1 MSIYEFEVLDA
12 KGKKVKLE
20 KFKGKTL
27 LIVNIATKCGL
38 APQLDGLQKLHDKY
52 EKKGLVVLGF
62 PCNQFMFQNP
72 EDAKGTIEACRLK
85 YGVEF
90 PILDKISVNG
100 TKAHPLY
107 KFLKDEKA
115 GPTGKAIKWNYT
127 KFLINKVGEVV
138 ARYEPSTLPS
148 AFDQEIKAQL

>member
-20 KFKGKTL
+20 RFKGKTL

-38 APQLDGLQKLHDKY
+38 APQLDGLQKLFDKY
-52 EKKGLVVLGF
+52 EKKGLIVLGF

-90 PILDKISVNG
+90 PILDKINVNG

-107 KFLKDEKA
+107 KFLKDEKT
-115 GPTGKAIKWNYT
+115 GPAGKAIKWNYT
-127 KFLINKVGEVV
+127 KFLINKTGEVV

>member
-1 MSIYEFEVLDA
+1 MSVYEFEVLDA

-20 KFKGKTL
+20 KYKGKTL

-38 APQLDGLQKLHDKY
+38 APQLDGLQKLHEKY

-72 EDAKGTIEACRLK
+72 EDAKGTAEACRLK
-85 YGVEF
+85 YGVDF
-90 PILDKISVNG
+90 PILDKINVNG

-107 KFLKDEKA
+107 KHLKETLP

-127 KFLINKVGEVV
+127 KFLVSKDGDVV
-138 ARYEPSTLPS
+138 ARFEPSTVPAEFES
-148 AFDQEIKAQL
+148 KVKAQL